1 MLFLVHPSTIVSGP
15 PASLDP
21 APFAAVAASA
31 QTIMGWALLII
42 GGSVLALLQR
52 SYVRS
57 RRVLVRL
64 LYLLFVPGWVFLAL
78 SIYSG
83 TRVQGVYLAALF
95 VSHPDPQRLKFT
107 INSDFA
113 DQLQNLRYGLLF
125 FSLWLVAY
133 LLWWIFTTEDL
144 TTK

>member
-1 MLFLVHPSTIVSGP
+1 MLVPAQAVPLPSGAIDT
-15 PASLDP
+15 

-57 RRVLVRL
+57 SRILLRL
-64 LYLLFVPGWVFLAL
+64 IYLLFVPGWIFLAR

-95 VSHPDPQRLKFT
+95 VSHPDPRQLKFT

-113 DQLQNLRYGLLF
+113 DQIHNLRYGLLCF
-125 FSLWLVAY
+125 ALWLLAY
-133 LLWWIFTTEDL
+133 LIWWIFTTEDI
-144 TTK
+144 TGP